1 MTRHR
6 MKYMCVYIYCLNMLY
21 YYIHM
26 IYISYIYILRK
37 VYIYTYVCVII
48 YNIQLYTYVCVCAIR
63 HVRFVWVHIC
73 SYVAHITYVYAFLQ
87 AVGCDVRELAV
98 LFLLPVGF
106 SKGDHCAQL
115 GDVSL

>member
-1 MTRHR
+1 
-6 MKYMCVYIYCLNMLY
+6 
-21 YYIHM
+21 M
-26 IYISYIYILRK
+26 IYISCIYIYIGK
-37 VYIYTYVCVII
+37 YIYIYT
-48 YNIQLYTYVCVCAIR
+48 NVCVCAVR

-73 SYVAHITYVYAFLQ
+73 SYVANITYVYAFLQ
-87 AVGCDVRELAV
+87 AGGCVVSELAV